1 MNDPWMDRLSEYLDH
16 ELPPQER
23 AALDEHLAGC
33 DVCRATLRELE
44 SVVAAAAAAQGS
56 GPATDLWPG
65 IAARIRQSQTR
76 TAAPADAAAD
86 AAAVEPVTS
95 VARREIAP
103 ARRFSF
109 TSPQLAAAAVLLMML
124 SGGSVWLLQRTAPTA
139 PGVAT
144 TGAGTI
150 VHSAG
155 APELVRLVDSA
166 EDLDAAVAFDDDV
179 AQLQRALDEHRGSL
193 DPTTIEVVERSL
205 ESIDDAIADA
215 RSALAADPGNEN
227 LHRQL
232 DSTMRKKVEL
242 LRRVT
247 RGIS

>member
-1 MNDPWMDRLSEYLDH
+1 MNDPWMDRLSEYLDN
-16 ELPPQER
+16 ELPPHER
-23 AALDEHLAGC
+23 AALDEHLAVC
-33 DVCRATLRELE
+33 DVCRATLRALE
-44 SVVAAAAAAQGS
+44 AVVAAAAAVPDTD
-56 GPATDLWPG
+56 PATDLWPG
-65 IAARIRQSQTR
+65 IAARIRQSQAET
-76 TAAPADAAAD
+76 TTPSEAAAD
-86 AAAVEPVTS
+86 VPVTS

-109 TSPQLAAAAVLLMML
+109 TSAQLAAAAVVLMML
-124 SGGSVWLLQRTAPTA
+124 SGGSVWLLQRTAPLGMDA
-139 PGVAT
+139 A
-144 TGAGTI
+144 GAGTI

-155 APELVRLVDSA
+155 APASTRLVDSQA
-166 EDLDAAVAFDDDV
+166 DVDAAVAFEDDV
-179 AQLQRALDEHRGSL
+179 AELQRALDLHRGSL

-247 RGIS
+247 RGVS

>member
-1 MNDPWMDRLSEYLDH
+1 MNDPWMNRLSEYFDD
-16 ELPPQER
+16 ELPPRER
-23 AALDEHLAGC
+23 AQLDEHLAVC
-33 DVCRATLRELE
+33 DACAATLRELQA
-44 SVVAAAAAAQGS
+44 VVASAAALPDAEPAA
-56 GPATDLWPG
+56 DLWPG

-76 TAAPADAAAD
+76 MAAPSDAAAD
-86 AAAVEPVTS
+86 EPVTS

-109 TSPQLAAAAVLLMML
+109 TSRQLAAAAVVLMML
-124 SGGSVWLLQRTAPTA
+124 SGGSVWLLQRTAPAAT
-139 PGVAT
+139 GVAT

-155 APELVRLVDSA
+155 AREPVRLVDSA
-166 EDLDAAVAFDDDV
+166 EDLDAAGAFDDDV
-179 AQLQRALDEHRGSL
+179 AELQRALDEHRGSL

-247 RGIS
+247 RGVS

>member
-1 MNDPWMDRLSEYLDH
+1 MNDPWIDRLSEYLDH
-16 ELPPQER
+16 ELPPRER
-23 AALDEHLAGC
+23 AAFDEHLAVC

-44 SVVAAAAAAQGS
+44 TVVAAAAAVQDS
-56 GPATDLWPG
+56 GPGTDLWPG
-65 IAARIRQSQTR
+65 IAARIRQSSR
-76 TAAPADAAAD
+76 MAAPSDAAAD
-86 AAAVEPVTS
+86 ESVTS

-103 ARRFSF
+103 TRRFSF
-109 TSPQLAAAAVLLMML
+109 TSHQLAAAAVVLMML
-124 SGGSVWLLQRTAPTA
+124 SGGSVWLLQRTAPSGMDA
-139 PGVAT
+139 A
-144 TGAGTI
+144 GAGTI

-155 APELVRLVDSA
+155 APASTRLVDSQA
-166 EDLDAAVAFDDDV
+166 DVDAVVAFDDDV
-179 AQLQRALDEHRGSL
+179 AELQRALDEHRGSL

-247 RGIS
+247 RGVS